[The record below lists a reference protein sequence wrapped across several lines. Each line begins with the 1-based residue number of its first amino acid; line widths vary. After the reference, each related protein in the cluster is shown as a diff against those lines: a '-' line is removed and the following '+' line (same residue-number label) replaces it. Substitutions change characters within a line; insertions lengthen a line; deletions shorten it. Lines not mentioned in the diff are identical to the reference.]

1 MAKARL
7 LDDDYQLVRGLRE
20 EKMSAAQ
27 LAKAREVW
35 SAGDAIQQQ
44 DNSRVWRVRSYGDG
58 ATGPKGAARHVFVTL
73 KNDHGE
79 PVFRCTCKHGE
90 RRRAA
95 TCWHAKIVARIYRIM
110 VEQRS
115 RREAQDA
122 LGKRSV

>member
-7 LDDDYQLVRGLRE
+7 LDDDYQLVKGLRE

-58 ATGPKGAARHVFVTL
+58 ASGPRGSARYVFVSL
-73 KNDHGE
+73 KNYRGE
-79 PVFRCTCKHGE
+79 PIFRCTCKHGE
-90 RRRAA
+90 KRRVA
-95 TCWHAKIVARIYRIM
+95 TCWHAKVVARIYRIM
-110 VEQRS
+110 AEQHA
-115 RREAQDA
+115 RREA
-122 LGKRSV
+122 LNGFSK

>member
-20 EKMSAAQ
+20 ERMSAAQ

-58 ATGPKGAARHVFVTL
+58 ATGPRGTARHVFVTL
-73 KNDHGE
+73 KNDLGE
-79 PVFRCTCKHGE
+79 PIFRCTCKHGAK
-90 RRRAA
+90 RRAA
-95 TCWHAKIVARIYRIM
+95 ICWHAKVVARIYRIM
-110 VEQRS
+110 ADQRA
-115 RREAQDA
+115 REEA
-122 LGKRSV
+122 LDGFRK

>member
-7 LDDDYQLVRGLRE
+7 LDDDYDLVKGLRE

-58 ATGPKGAARHVFVTL
+58 ASGPRGSARYVFVTL
-73 KNDHGE
+73 KNGRGE
-79 PVFRCTCKHGE
+79 PIFRCTCKHGE

-95 TCWHAKIVARIYRIM
+95 TCWHAKVVARIYRIM
-110 VEQRS
+110 ADQRS
-115 RREAQDA
+115 RKEVRDA
-122 LGKRSV
+122 NSK

>member
-7 LDDDYQLVRGLRE
+7 LDDDYELVKGLRE

-58 ATGPKGAARHVFVTL
+58 ASGPRGSARHVFVTL
-73 KNDHGE
+73 KNDLGE
-79 PVFRCTCKHGE
+79 PIFRCTCKHGE
-90 RRRAA
+90 KRRAA
-95 TCWHAKIVARIYRIM
+95 TCWHAKVVARIYRIM
-110 VEQRS
+110 ADQRS
-115 RREAQDA
+115 RRETLDVFS
-122 LGKRSV
+122 R

>member
-7 LDDDYQLVRGLRE
+7 LDDDYLLVKGLRE

-58 ATGPKGAARHVFVTL
+58 ASGPRGSARYVFVTL
-73 KNDHGE
+73 RNDRGE
-79 PVFRCTCKHGE
+79 PIFRCTCKHGA

-95 TCWHAKIVARIYRIM
+95 TCWHAKVVARIYRIM
-110 VEQRS
+110 ADQNA
-115 RREAQDA
+115 RREALD
-122 LGKRSV
+122 GFRK

>member
-7 LDDDYQLVRGLRE
+7 LDDDYDLVKGLRE

-58 ATGPKGAARHVFVTL
+58 ASGPRGSARYVFVTL
-73 KNDHGE
+73 KNARGE
-79 PVFRCTCKHGE
+79 PIFSCTCKHGE

-95 TCWHAKIVARIYRIM
+95 TCWHAKVVARIYRIM
-110 VEQRS
+110 ADQRS
-115 RREAQDA
+115 RKEVRDA
-122 LGKRSV
+122 NSK

>member
-7 LDDDYQLVRGLRE
+7 LDDDYNLVKGLRE

-27 LAKAREVW
+27 LAKAWEVW

-58 ATGPKGAARHVFVTL
+58 ASGPRGRARYVFVTL
-73 KNDHGE
+73 KNDRGE
-79 PVFRCTCKHGE
+79 PIFRCTCKHGE

-95 TCWHAKIVARIYRIM
+95 TCWHAKVVARIYRIM
-110 VEQRS
+110 VDQRS
-115 RREAQDA
+115 RKAVRDA
-122 LGKRSV
+122 TSK

>member
-7 LDDDYQLVRGLRE
+7 LDDDYDLVKGLRE

-58 ATGPKGAARHVFVTL
+58 ASGPRGSARYVFVTL
-73 KNDHGE
+73 KNDRGG
-79 PVFRCTCKHGE
+79 PIFRCTCKHGE

-95 TCWHAKIVARIYRIM
+95 TCWHAKVVARIYRIM
-110 VEQRS
+110 ADQRS
-115 RREAQDA
+115 RKEVRDA
-122 LGKRSV
+122 NSK

>member
-7 LDDDYQLVRGLRE
+7 LDDDYDLVKGLRE

-58 ATGPKGAARHVFVTL
+58 ASGPRGSARYVFVTL
-73 KNDHGE
+73 KNDRGE
-79 PVFRCTCKHGE
+79 PIFGCTCKHGE

-95 TCWHAKIVARIYRIM
+95 TCWHAKVVARIYRIM
-110 VEQRS
+110 ADQRS
-115 RREAQDA
+115 RKEVRDA
-122 LGKRSV
+122 NSK

>member
-1 MAKARL
+1 MAQARL
-7 LDDDYQLVRGLRE
+7 LDDDYELVKGLRE

-58 ATGPKGAARHVFVTL
+58 ASGPRGSARYVFVTL
-73 KNDHGE
+73 KNDRGE
-79 PVFRCTCKHGE
+79 SIFRCTCKHGE

-95 TCWHAKIVARIYRIM
+95 TCWHAKVVARIYRIM
-110 VEQRS
+110 ADQRS
-115 RREAQDA
+115 RKEVRDA
-122 LGKRSV
+122 NSK

>member
-7 LDDDYQLVRGLRE
+7 LDDDYALVKSLRE

-44 DNSRVWRVRSYGDG
+44 DNSRVWRIRSYGDG
-58 ATGPKGAARHVFVTL
+58 ASGLRGSARYVFVTL
-73 KNDHGE
+73 KNDRGE
-79 PVFRCTCKHGE
+79 PIFRCTCKHGE

-95 TCWHAKIVARIYRIM
+95 TCWHAKVVARIYRIM
-110 VEQRS
+110 ADQRS
-115 RREAQDA
+115 RKEVRDA
-122 LGKRSV
+122 NSK

>member
-7 LDDDYQLVRGLRE
+7 LDDDYELVKSLRE

-58 ATGPKGAARHVFVTL
+58 ATGPRGAARHVFVTL
-73 KNDHGE
+73 KNDYGE
-79 PVFRCTCKHGE
+79 PIFRCTCKHGE

-95 TCWHAKIVARIYRIM
+95 TCWHAKVVARIYRIM
-110 VEQRS
+110 ADQRA
-115 RREAQDA
+115 RREALDA
-122 LGKRSV
+122 FSK

>member
-7 LDDDYQLVRGLRE
+7 LDDDYDLVTRLRE

-58 ATGPKGAARHVFVTL
+58 ASGPRGSARYVFVTL
-73 KNDHGE
+73 KNDRGE
-79 PVFRCTCKHGE
+79 PIFRCTCKHGE

-95 TCWHAKIVARIYRIM
+95 TCWHAKVVARIYRIM
-110 VEQRS
+110 ADQRS
-115 RREAQDA
+115 RKEVRDA
-122 LGKRSV
+122 HSK